1 MNSIS
6 ALIYGTTNILTE
18 RNTSGKAPITG
29 SIQGV
34 GATQIS
40 KMPEQVRQ
48 ASDNKYMRL
57 S

>member
-57 S
+57 